1 MATIAENLQTIKVAV
16 EDIKQAII
24 AKGGTVS
31 GDLTTY
37 ANAIESLALG
47 GGNSV
52 PDYIVRSDVP
62 NTSNAAVYQ
71 FLQTL
76 QENSKETINFKL
88 DRMVFYSSANYI
100 RVESLSQSGF
110 MQLFSDGRTL
120 FVSGGGSG
128 GAD

>member
-1 MATIAENLQTIKVAV
+1 MATIAENLQTIKAAV

-52 PDYIVRSDVP
+52 PDYIVRSSVP
-62 NTSNAAVYQ
+62 NTGNAAVYQ
-71 FLQTL
+71 FLKTL
-76 QENSKETINFKL
+76 KENTKETANLEIQTIDVNL
-88 DRMVFYSSANYI
+88 SAGVIY
-100 RVESLSQSGF
+100 LSTPYTYGEQIYLY
-110 MQLFSDGRTL
+110 QDGRAI
-120 FVSGGGSG
+120 SYSGGSG
-128 GAD
+128 D

>member
-1 MATIAENLQTIKVAV
+1 MATIAENLQTIKAAV

-52 PDYIVRSDVP
+52 PDYIVRSSVP
-62 NTSNAAVYQ
+62 NTGNAEVYQ
-71 FLQTL
+71 FLKTL
-76 QENSKETINFKL
+76 TENTKETANFEI
-88 DRMVFYSSANYI
+88 DRMGFSFSGGIIY
-100 RVESLSQSGF
+100 LSDKYTVGTDIYLYQ
-110 MQLFSDGRTL
+110 DGRAIAY
-120 FVSGGGSG
+120 SGGSG
-128 GAD
+128 D

>member
-47 GGNSV
+47 TENSV
-52 PDYIVRSDVP
+52 PDYIVGSDVP

-71 FLQTL
+71 FLKTL
-76 QENSKETINFKL
+76 QENTKETINFKI
-88 DRMVFYSSANYI
+88 DRMVFSSDNFI
-100 RVESLSQSGF
+100 RVESASQSGS
-110 MQLFSDGRTL
+110 MSLFSDGRTH
-120 FVSGGGSG
+120 FESSGGGG

>member
-1 MATIAENLQTIKVAV
+1 MATIAENLQTIKEAV
-16 EDIKQAII
+16 ENIKQAII

-52 PDYIVRSDVP
+52 PDYIVISSVP
-62 NTSNAAVYQ
+62 NTGNAEVYQ
-71 FLQTL
+71 FLKTL
-76 QENSKETINFKL
+76 IENKDETARFGYN
-88 DRMVFYSSANYI
+88 RMDFY
-100 RVESLSQSGF
+100 LSDDVIILSERQNTGGE
-110 MQLFSDGRTL
+110 LYLYRDGKTIL
-120 FVSGGGSG
+120 NADSG